1 MAFFVSIIYFNR
13 SYLKYINQYRD
24 LPYFLLFL
32 RFYIMHRLRC
42 FFYRI
47 ITIMKVLKFG
57 GTSVGSPDRIRGVKK
72 IIESQNSPCVIVV
85 SAIQGITDELKHVS
99 ELASAGNDE
108 YIFFLEKIIH
118 KHSEFIKQLIKKA
131 RQDSILETIQNIFNE
146 LRKTLSGINLLR
158 ELSKHSLDQV
168 LGIGEQLSSLIMSY
182 LIEDS
187 LYIDSRD
194 FIKTDSN
201 FGFANVDFEQSDN
214 LIRKNIINNG
224 KHIIV
229 PGFIASNNRNETT
242 TLGRGGSD
250 YTASIIAAAIN
261 AEVLEIW
268 TDVDGFMTADP
279 RKVDKAY
286 AIEKL
291 TYSEAIELSHFGA
304 KVIYT
309 PTLRPVYNK
318 NIPIMVLNTFNPGLK
333 GTIISHKSSDDNLS
347 PIKGI
352 SSIDHIDLIT
362 LQGTGMVGVTGTSMR
377 LFSAL
382 ARRDVNIILITQAS
396 SEYSITFAISPS
408 DSGPAVEAINQ
419 EFNREIS
426 LNYEL
431 KVLLE
436 KNLSIIAIVGE
447 RMKNTPGI
455 SATLFRSLGRNGIN
469 VIATAQGSS
478 ELNISV
484 VIKNES
490 LKKALNVIH
499 DGFFLSRYKEM
510 YLFIAGTG
518 LVGSSLLKQ
527 IHKQHSTLLTEHN
540 LKVNLMGVINSRRMV
555 LDKKGISLENYR
567 ETLKTEGEPG
577 NISDFIQQ
585 MTRFNLRN
593 SVFIDCTADENVA
606 THYDDILSSYVSIV
620 TANKIACSSEFSYYQ
635 KLRTIANE
643 RGVRFMFETT
653 VGAGLPIIK
662 TISDLV
668 VSGDKILKIEAVLS
682 GTMNFIF
689 NELSPEMPLSN
700 AIRKAREKGYSEPDP
715 RVDLSGT
722 DVVRK
727 ILILAREAGYPIEKD
742 DVIVNKFLPDEC
754 FEGDLN
760 DFFEKVR
767 EHDSEF
773 ENKRK
778 KLVAENKKWRFF
790 ATMDHGKARVE
801 LLTIDSDHPS
811 FNLEGSNNIILL
823 TTDRYHEL
831 PMVIKGYGAGAEVT
845 AAGVFADLMRVV
857 NV

>member
-1 MAFFVSIIYFNR
+1 
-13 SYLKYINQYRD
+13 
-24 LPYFLLFL
+24 
-32 RFYIMHRLRC
+32 
-42 FFYRI
+42 
-47 ITIMKVLKFG
+47 MKVLKFG
-57 GTSVGSPDRIRGVKK
+57 GTSVGSPERIRGVIK
-72 IIESQNSPCVIVV
+72 IIESQSSPCIIVV
-85 SAIQGITDELKHVS
+85 SAFQGITDEFNHIY
-99 ELASAGNDE
+99 ELASLKNNE
-108 YIFFLEKIIH
+108 YKTLLSKINL
-118 KHSEFIKQLIKKA
+118 KHIEYVEQLIKKS
-131 RQDSILETIQNIFNE
+131 RCDKVLEAIQNIFNN
-146 LRKTLSGINLLR
+146 LNVTLNEIFLHG
-158 ELSKHSLDQV
+158 ELSKQSLDEV
-168 LGIGEQLSSLIMSY
+168 LGSGEMLSSLIISNS
-182 LIEDS
+182 IDES
-187 LYIDSRD
+187 LYIDSRNL
-194 FIKTDSN
+194 IKTDSN
-201 FGFANVDFEQSDN
+201 FGFANVDFTLSDS
-214 LIRKNIINNG
+214 LIKKNISDIE
-224 KHIIV
+224 KHIIL
-229 PGFIASNNRNETT
+229 PGFIASNSANETT

-250 YTASIIAAAIN
+250 YTAAIIAAALE

-279 RKVDKAY
+279 KKVEKAY
-286 AIEKL
+286 AIDCL

-309 PTLRPVYNK
+309 PTLRPVYKK
-318 NIPIMVLNTFNPGLK
+318 NIPIIVYNTFNPESK
-333 GTIISHKSSDDNLS
+333 GTLISNKSSDNKKS

-362 LQGTGMVGVTGTSMR
+362 LQGTGMVGVSGTSMR
-377 LFSAL
+377 LFGAL
-382 ARRDVNIILITQAS
+382 ARQAINIILITQAS
-396 SEYSITFAISPS
+396 SEYSITFAVSPA
-408 DSGPAVEAINQ
+408 DSILAAKAIRD
-419 EFNREIS
+419 EFINEIN
-426 LNYEL
+426 LNHEL
-431 KVLLE
+431 KVLIE

-484 VIKNES
+484 VIRNKS

-518 LVGSSLLKQ
+518 LVGSNLLSQIQKQ
-527 IHKQHSTLLTEHN
+527 YSTLISEHG
-540 LKVNLMGVINSRRMV
+540 LKVNLAGVINSRRMV
-555 LDKKGISLENYR
+555 IDKRCISWDNYR
-567 ETLKTEGEPG
+567 ETLKNFGEKAD
-577 NISDFIQQ
+577 ISSFIQQ

-606 THYDDILSSYVSIV
+606 LQYGDILANYVSLV
-620 TANKIACSSEFSYYQ
+620 TANKIACSSEYNYYQ

-643 RGVRFMFETT
+643 QGVRFMYETT

-662 TISDLV
+662 TISDLIL
-668 VSGDKILKIEAVLS
+668 SGDKIIKIEAVLS

-689 NELSPEMPLSN
+689 NEIGPEMPLS
-700 AIRKAREKGYSEPDP
+700 ATIRKAREKGFSEPDP

-742 DVIVNKFLPDEC
+742 DVLVNKFLPDEC
-754 FEGDLN
+754 FAGDLN
-760 DFFEKVR
+760 HFFEKVR
-767 EHDSEF
+767 EHDADF
-773 ENKRK
+773 EQKRK
-778 KLVAENKKWRFF
+778 DLAKQNKKWRFF
-790 ATMDHGKARVE
+790 ATLDKGKAKVE
-801 LLTIDSDHPS
+801 LITVGEDHPS
-811 FNLEGSNNIILL
+811 YNLEGSNNIILL